1 VDEGIFCRSELLIGC
16 EALAKLSAAKVAVC
30 GLGGVGSYAAEALAR
45 SGVGFLRLID
55 HDNFAPSN
63 LNRQLMALHSTLGLS
78 KAEAEAARVKDINPA
93 CHAEAEKRFINGETA
108 AALLDGMDFV
118 ADAIDFV
125 SGKIAIIKFCKERGI
140 PFASS
145 MGTGNR
151 LFPERLRIGDISQT
165 QGCPLARSVRQKLR
179 AVGITDGVPVVWS
192 DESPRTGQP
201 AAEEDG
207 KRVTASMVFVPAAAG
222 LLLASA
228 AVRALLDIKTC
239 AR

>member
-1 VDEGIFCRSELLIGC
+1 MNEGIFCRSELLIGR
-16 EALAKLSAAKVAVC
+16 EALAKLAAAKVAVC

-55 HDNFAPSN
+55 HDSFAPSN

-78 KAEAEAARVKDINPA
+78 KAEVEAARVRDINTA
-93 CHAEAEKRFINGETA
+93 CRVEAEKRFIDGETA
-108 AALLDGMDFV
+108 ASLLEGMDFV

-125 SGKIAIIKFCKERGI
+125 PGKIAIIKFCKEQGI
-140 PFASS
+140 PFVSS

-179 AVGITDGVPVVWS
+179 AGGIMDGVPVVWS
-192 DESPRTGQP
+192 DEPPRPVQT
-201 AAEEDG
+201 AVEEDG

-228 AVRALLDIKTC
+228 ALHALLGIK
-239 AR
+239 